1 MKAVFRKKKAV
12 GNMLSC
18 MLGMLFLFIVMYL
31 GLDIYARLNLAIK
44 KTEIERK
51 YMLYMETQ
59 GYLAP
64 ERKEALTS
72 ELTAIGVENIS
83 FSGSTLAPIS
93 YGQEVVL
100 SVTGTIRTNAVVG
113 ITQQFSFIREGG
125 SNFKIYRKSTAKN
138 KSG

>member
-44 KTEIERK
+44 KIGIERK

-64 ERKEALTS
+64 ERKEALAS

-113 ITQQFSFIREGG
+113 ITRQFSFIREGG